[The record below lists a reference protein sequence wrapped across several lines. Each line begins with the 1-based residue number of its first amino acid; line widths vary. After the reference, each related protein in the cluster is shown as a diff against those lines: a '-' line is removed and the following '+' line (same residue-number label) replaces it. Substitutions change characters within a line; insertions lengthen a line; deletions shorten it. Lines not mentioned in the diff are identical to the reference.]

1 MYTLN
6 DADSPKDVPFEG
18 LDDEKYCLGVKTPK
32 NANIGGG
39 NRRFKPNL
47 QNFQIAISR
56 KVVER
61 LK

>member
-6 DADSPKDVPFEG
+6 GADSPKDVPFKG
-18 LDDEKYCLGVKTPK
+18 LNDEKCLGSKPPK

-39 NRRFKPNL
+39 FRRFKPNL
-47 QNFQIAISR
+47 QNFQMPISWKGR
-56 KVVER
+56 VQ